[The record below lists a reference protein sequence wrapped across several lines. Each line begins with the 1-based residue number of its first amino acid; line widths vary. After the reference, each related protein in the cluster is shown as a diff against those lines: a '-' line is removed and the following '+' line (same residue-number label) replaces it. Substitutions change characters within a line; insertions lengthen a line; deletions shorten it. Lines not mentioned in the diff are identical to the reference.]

1 MKFRNGAATD
11 SLVLT
16 FVRVVTACISILIYK
31 LLAVNFSLDEYGVYS
46 QAVLVSTTVTA
57 ITIMGMTDAINY
69 FYNKDKGG
77 EIGKSYV
84 ETIFALQ
91 IVIGLLG
98 AFFILIFK
106 EQIAE
111 YFKEPQ
117 VAGLMIYVAF
127 IPLLT
132 NITNMLQV
140 LFISYRRAKVI
151 AIRNLLFS
159 LFKVVAVFFASYLF
173 KSIEIVLINSLVLD
187 IAIVVYMVFY
197 SRKHFF
203 VIDVRKA
210 RFFQSKEIFAYSIP
224 MAMFIIT
231 NSLSRNL
238 DKLVIGWFASTEDL
252 ALYSIA
258 AKELPL
264 DMLTSSFI
272 TVLVPYITRYI
283 AGKEFDKAAS
293 IFSKYIQISYTITWL
308 IAGGAIAEARDL
320 MVILYD
326 SKYLSAVAIFVLYIV
341 VDMFRFANTSIIF
354 AAQGKTKELIIY
366 SGSSV
371 LLNFVLNI
379 WLYKIFGITGPAIA
393 TVITTLLLSFIILAR
408 SGQLLKSNLIEL
420 VNIKQMILLL
430 MEIIICGIV
439 AHFIRISFF
448 GGLPSLIAFG
458 LTYAIYGIPLFALN
472 YKRIFALL
480 RDINSVKMR

>member
-1 MKFRNGAATD
+1 M
-11 SLVLT
+11 
-16 FVRVVTACISILIYK
+16 
-31 LLAVNFSLDEYGVYS
+31 
-46 QAVLVSTTVTA
+46 
-57 ITIMGMTDAINY
+57 
-69 FYNKDKGG
+69 
-77 EIGKSYV
+77 
-84 ETIFALQ
+84 
-91 IVIGLLG
+91 
-98 AFFILIFK
+98 
-106 EQIAE
+106 
-111 YFKEPQ
+111 
-117 VAGLMIYVAF
+117 
-127 IPLLT
+127 
-132 NITNMLQV
+132 
-140 LFISYRRAKVI
+140 
-151 AIRNLLFS
+151 
-159 LFKVVAVFFASYLF
+159 AVFFVIYLF
-173 KSIEIVLINSLVLD
+173 KSIEIVLINSLFLD